1 MATLADEVK
10 KLRIERRIGSQDVL
24 ADLSTVALA
33 TIKKLEAGTIRET
46 RPSTLRLLA
55 RGLAT
60 DPDGTRDADR
70 VEDIY
75 RRLMRAAGFLPAER
89 ERPAGISRDDFIEEM
104 ARRTGRRDLAIAMS
118 SVAWDYDEIPEA
130 YRKILEAAILGLTG
144 AARSEDDG

>member
-1 MATLADEVK
+1 MAILAEELK
-10 KLRIERRIGSQDVL
+10 RLRAERRIGSQDVL

-33 TIKKLEAGTIRET
+33 TIKKLEAGAVKEA

-60 DPDGTRDADR
+60 DPDGARDPDR
-70 VEDIY
+70 VEAIY
-75 RRLMRAAGFLPAER
+75 TRLMRAAGFLPAD
-89 ERPAGISRDDFIEEM
+89 RPRQPGVSRDEFIKEM
-104 ARRTGRRDLAIAMS
+104 ERRTGRRDLAVAMS

-144 AARSEDDG
+144 ASRSEADE